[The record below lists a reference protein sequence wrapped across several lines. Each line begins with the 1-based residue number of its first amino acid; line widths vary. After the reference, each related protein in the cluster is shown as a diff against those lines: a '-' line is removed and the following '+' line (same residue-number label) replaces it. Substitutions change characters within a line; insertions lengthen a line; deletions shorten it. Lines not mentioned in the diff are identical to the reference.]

1 MSKPVLYA
9 ISAFDA
15 TKEHIFTFSY
25 SGEQI
30 ISTHARIYN
39 NETGAIVYTGTCE
52 TSKPYFILPA
62 GAISNSNVPYN
73 IDIRVRIN
81 ADDIA
86 YSEYSDKVQF
96 WCITTPTFVFNG
108 LSAASVNTIRDSSYN
123 LSLQYVPADG
133 ETEQLD
139 SYEYFLYNNLK
150 NTVDTSGVFYALG
163 KSFVLSYLLDDANY
177 YVRATGITQNGMKL
191 DTGYV
196 PIYVH
201 YEVNNTYL
209 AVDPTNRF
217 RYGDILVKSNIVS
230 VDGWA
235 NPEPEKYITM
245 DDTKAQMT
253 RIGVDLMDD
262 GSFVVFDEN
271 FVIPENFDMELIL
284 MKFKPNRKFITIS
297 GKDAFVEL
305 YMAQRKFNDDE
316 SIYTY
321 VILLEKTKMYT
332 VQSNRIVYDGTSFLT
347 VSLKC
352 ANGLYEAKLTE
363 GANVDTEIKTASEVE
378 Q

>member
-39 NETGAIVYTGTCE
+39 NETGKVVYTGSCE

-62 GAISNSNVPYN
+62 GAIQNSRVPYN
-73 IDIRVRIN
+73 IDIRVRVN
-81 ADDIA
+81 ANEVT
-86 YSEYSDKVQF
+86 YSEFSDKVQF
-96 WCITTPTFVFNG
+96 WCITAPTFVFEG
-108 LSAASVNTIRDSSYN
+108 LSPTSVNTIRDSSYN
-123 LSLQYVPADG
+123 LSLRYAPADG

-150 NTVDTSGVFYALG
+150 VSVDTSGIFYTLG
-163 KSFVLSYLLDDANY
+163 KSFVLSYLSDDANY

-201 YEVNNTYL
+201 YEVSNTYL

-230 VDGWA
+230 VDGWSE
-235 NPEPEKYITM
+235 PEPEKYITM
-245 DDTKAQMT
+245 DDTKSGLT

-271 FVIPENFDMELIL
+271 FVVPEKYDMELVL
-284 MKFKPNRKFITIS
+284 MKFKPNRKFITIK
-297 GKDAFVEL
+297 GKDGAVEL
-305 YMAQRKFNDDE
+305 YMVQRRFTGSDTL
-316 SIYTY
+316 YTY
-321 VILLEKTKMYT
+321 VALMERNKMYT
-332 VQSNRIVYDGTSFLT
+332 VQSNKIAYGGTAFLT
-347 VSLKC
+347 VSMKC
-352 ANGLYEAKLTE
+352 VNGLYEVKLTE
-363 GANVDTEIKTASEVE
+363 GANIDTEIKAASEVNW
-378 Q
+378 